1 MRRVSSNPNLTHS
14 KTNSLGT
21 SIKKSNSNG
30 SLSDMSNI
38 SIKSVPMLHDTTF
51 VTESNID
58 IEIVAHIP
66 ITNIAKCVYMHGFPN
81 LLNKSDEVKDV
92 VNCMVTLDEEKREVV
107 NPDEDKQF
115 DKFAEIVRRRKKK
128 EIR

>member
-1 MRRVSSNPNLTHS
+1 MVFQ
-14 KTNSLGT
+14 
-21 SIKKSNSNG
+21 I
-30 SLSDMSNI
+30 
-38 SIKSVPMLHDTTF
+38 
-51 VTESNID
+51 
-58 IEIVAHIP
+58 
-66 ITNIAKCVYMHGFPN
+66 
-81 LLNKSDEVKDV
+81 LNKSDEVKDV

>member
-30 SLSDMSNI
+30 SLSDMSI
-38 SIKSVPMLHDTTF
+38 RSVPMLHDTTF

-58 IEIVAHIP
+58 IEIVAHVP
-66 ITNIAKCVYMHGFPN
+66 ITNIANVCI
-81 LLNKSDEVKDV
+81 
-92 VNCMVTLDEEKREVV
+92 CMVFLM
-107 NPDEDKQF
+107 
-115 DKFAEIVRRRKKK
+115 
-128 EIR
+128 

>member
-14 KTNSLGT
+14 KTNYLGT

-30 SLSDMSNI
+30 SLSDMSI
-38 SIKSVPMLHDTTF
+38 RSVPMLHDTTF

-58 IEIVAHIP
+58 IEIVAHVP

-81 LLNKSDEVKDV
+81 VTLNNSDEIKDV